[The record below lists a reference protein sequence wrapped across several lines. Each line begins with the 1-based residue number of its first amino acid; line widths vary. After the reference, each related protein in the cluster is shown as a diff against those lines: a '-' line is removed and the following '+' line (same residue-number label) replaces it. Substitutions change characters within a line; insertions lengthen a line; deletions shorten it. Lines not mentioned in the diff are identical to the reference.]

1 MPAIAEQAII
11 CPVCCSTSDGYH
23 RNIVNQEHD
32 YCKNRQTQEPVGND
46 LIDLIRCGHANLFL
60 LQAVLNN
67 GSNINIP
74 FIGDNAFCIIVH
86 FFFGRF
92 NIAFNVGQSALVNL
106 ELFQNLFIPFKYLD
120 CIPSLLFFR
129 HAVQGS
135 FFDVCNGMFY
145 TAAKLVLRNHCLL
158 LLCNFNCLFRSFLDT
173 STLQCRNFYNLA
185 AQFFC
190 KLCGANLVAALPN
203 DVHHV
208 DGYNNRNAQFY
219 QLCGQVQISFQVCTI
234 NDVQN
239 RIRTFID
246 QIISGN
252 DFFQCVRRKGIN
264 TRQVGD
270 DNITMPFQFTFL
282 LFDCNPRPVTN
293 ELIGT
298 RQCIKQCRFTT
309 VWVTCQ
315 RNFNTHLSTF
325 LSFQPYFV
333 QTVSI
338 ISASAFRRES
348 S

>member
-1 MPAIAEQAII
+1 M
-11 CPVCCSTSDGYH
+11 
-23 RNIVNQEHD
+23 
-32 YCKNRQTQEPVGND
+32 
-46 LIDLIRCGHANLFL
+46 
-60 LQAVLNN
+60 
-67 GSNINIP
+67 
-74 FIGDNAFCIIVH
+74 
-86 FFFGRF
+86 
-92 NIAFNVGQSALVNL
+92 GQSLLVNL
-106 ELFQNLFIPFKYLD
+106 ELFQNLFVPFKYLD

-129 HAVQGS
+129 HAMQGS

-158 LLCNFNCLFRSFLDT
+158 LLCNLNGFFCCFLNACSF
-173 STLQCRNFYNLA
+173 QCRNFHYLT
-185 AQFFC
+185 AQLFC

-203 DVHHV
+203 NIHHV

-219 QLCGQVQISFQVCTI
+219 QLCGQVQISFQVGTI

-239 RIRTFID
+239 RIWTLIN

-270 DNITMPFQFTFL
+270 DNITMPFQFSFL
-282 LFDCNPRPVTN
+282 LFNCNPRPVTN

-298 RQCIKQCRFTT
+298 RQCIKQCCFTT
-309 VWVTCQ
+309 VWIPCQ